1 MKKIL
6 FILVLLCTTLA
17 FSQEKT
23 FESEVRKIS
32 KKIERIT
39 TAEKA
44 ALKEKVEAINVRLG
58 KKEITVVEANQLK
71 KVAAEFHAKRIEE
84 KVGLE
89 EKTLQ
94 QLVQDK
100 TNGKILSDASYDDE
114 NTFTIGSKTFHLR
127 VQDNEGYK
135 HNERYKKREK
145 RISKRERKNRKNRS
159 TTTQFVF
166 ATGVNNVLIDHE
178 VGTLDNSN
186 YKFWKSHFY
195 EVGWT
200 WKTRFDK
207 QASKLYLKYGFSF
220 LWNNLRLDN
229 NQYHVVNGIVTDI
242 ETHVDVLSESRLRNV
257 QLILPA
263 HVEWDFSK
271 NGSYSDGHKRDRT
284 NKSVRLGVGGYFGF
298 KLGTKQFLEYKNTEG
313 TKVEE
318 LQKDNFN
325 VSNFTYGLSTY
336 LAWRTTGVYV
346 KYDLS
351 PLFKDTETRNIS
363 LGVRF
368 DIN

>member
-1 MKKIL
+1 MKRIL
-6 FILVLLCTTLA
+6 FILVLLCTTVA

-39 TAEKA
+39 TTEKA
-44 ALKEKVEAINVRLG
+44 ALKEKVEAINVRLE
-58 KKEITVVEANQLK
+58 KKEITVEKANQFK
-71 KVAAEFHAKRIEE
+71 KEAAEFHAKRIEE

-89 EKTLQ
+89 EKKLQ

-100 TNGKILSDASYDDE
+100 TNGKILSDVSYDDE
-114 NTFTIGSKTFHLR
+114 NTFTIGSNIFHLR
-127 VQDNEGYK
+127 VRHDDDYEYS
-135 HNERYKKREK
+135 ERYKERKIRREK
-145 RISKRERKNRKNRS
+145 RRNRLWNRK
-159 TTTQFVF
+159 TTSQVVF
-166 ATGVNNVLIDHE
+166 AMGVNNVLIDHKAA
-178 VGTLDNSN
+178 TLDNSN

-200 WKTRFDK
+200 FKTRFSNEP
-207 QASKLYLKYGFSF
+207 SKTYFKYGFSF

-229 NQYHVVNGIVTDI
+229 NQYHVVNGLETDI

-257 QLILPA
+257 QLIFPA

-271 NGSYSDGHKRDRT
+271 NSYYDEKARDRT
-284 NKSVRLGVGGYFGF
+284 NRSVRLGVGGYFGF
-298 KLGTKQFLEYKNTEG
+298 RLGTKQFLEYKNTEG

-336 LAWRTTGVYV
+336 LAWKSTGVYV

-363 LGVRF
+363 LGIRF